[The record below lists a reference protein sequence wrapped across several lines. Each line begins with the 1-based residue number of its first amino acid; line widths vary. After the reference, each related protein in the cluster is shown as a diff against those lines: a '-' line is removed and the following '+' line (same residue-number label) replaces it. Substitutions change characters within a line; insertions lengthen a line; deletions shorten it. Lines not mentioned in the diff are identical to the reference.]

1 VTAVDLITINTIIH
15 SIAMIITIIIIII
28 IIIIVVAAAGCTFVY
43 DWLLASALLCCFILF
58 CLII

>member
-15 SIAMIITIIIIII
+15 SIAMIITIIIII

>member
-15 SIAMIITIIIIII
+15 SIAMIITTIIII

>member
-28 IIIIVVAAAGCTFVY
+28 IIVVAAAGCTFVY
-43 DWLLASALLCCFILF
+43 DWLL
-58 CLII
+58 

>member
-1 VTAVDLITINTIIH
+1 CVTAVDLITINTIIH
-15 SIAMIITIIIIII
+15 SIAMIITIIII

>member
-15 SIAMIITIIIIII
+15 SIAMIITIIII